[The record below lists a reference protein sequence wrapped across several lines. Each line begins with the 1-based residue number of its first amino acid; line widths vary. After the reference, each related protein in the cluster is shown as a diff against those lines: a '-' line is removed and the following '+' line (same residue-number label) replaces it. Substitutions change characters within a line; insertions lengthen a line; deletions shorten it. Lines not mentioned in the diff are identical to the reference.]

1 MKRRLR
7 ELRGGASADQHS
19 KHSVESED
27 TIKSHAV
34 VNKYIEFTA
43 PQTVE
48 CKHEQIDVSSLE
60 PDQILIKAVC
70 SSISTGTEM
79 KVGACYDFMR
89 VVYI

>member
-7 ELRGGASADQHS
+7 ELRGGAYANQHS
-19 KHSVESED
+19 EHSVESED
-27 TIKSHAV
+27 TIKPHPIL
-34 VNKYIEFTA
+34 NRYIEFTA

-48 CKHEQIDVSSLE
+48 CKLEQIDVSSLE

-79 KVGACYDFMR
+79 KVSA
-89 VVYI
+89 